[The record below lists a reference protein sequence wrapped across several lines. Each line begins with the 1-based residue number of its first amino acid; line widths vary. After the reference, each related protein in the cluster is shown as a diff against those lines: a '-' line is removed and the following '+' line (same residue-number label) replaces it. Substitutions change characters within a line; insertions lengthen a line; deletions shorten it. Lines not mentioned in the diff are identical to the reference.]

1 MVRRETFKLT
11 YGAPTTNGKFQKHF
25 IRPSGPRY
33 SGRIPNHYIWMDK
46 AYFAT
51 DTGSKN
57 IDRLAM
63 AWMEVERCHVA
74 YLCCTFWT
82 LSQRAIFCYLTKQ
95 YPRFNS
101 HWMNNRQLYY
111 HVQGKR
117 ILGPN
122 TYKAISLL
130 TVNSYERSLNYNK
143 HLIAQRSSKIMWFMV
158 RIKSKL

>member
-1 MVRRETFKLT
+1 MVRRRRRRTANSKSTSSVRPVRDIPAAFQTTT
-11 YGAPTTNGKFQKHF
+11 YGWTKRILRPTQD
-25 IRPSGPRY
+25 R
-33 SGRIPNHYIWMDK
+33 RIYRWISD
-46 AYFAT
+46 
-51 DTGSKN
+51 G
-57 IDRLAM
+57 
-63 AWMEVERCHVA
+63 MEVERCHVA

-82 LSQRAIFCYLTKQ
+82 LSQRAIFRYLTKQ